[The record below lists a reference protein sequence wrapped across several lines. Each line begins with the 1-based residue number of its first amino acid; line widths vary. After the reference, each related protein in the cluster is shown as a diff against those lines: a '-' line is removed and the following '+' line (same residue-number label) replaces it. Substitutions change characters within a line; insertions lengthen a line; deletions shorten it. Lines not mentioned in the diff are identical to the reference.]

1 MRRSRILQRE
11 AEQGVPRARRRLPSI
26 VSRGAQMTASR
37 QQIRLPAAAALA
49 LLLVVWAASAQAEDQ
64 QPQPQQEQ
72 TCTLQAGPTR
82 SVVRVVDAETVLLDD
97 GEEVRLIGALAPRS
111 PDLKPDAGPW
121 PPEEAAAAALRDL
134 VAGRSVE
141 LASSGRAR
149 DRYGRLLA
157 HLFLEE
163 NGERVWVQGRLLST
177 GHARAY
183 GLPESF
189 ACARELL
196 AHERVAREAQAGLWA
211 NAAYA
216 TRAALEAGKLL
227 RYRNSYQ
234 IVEGSI
240 ARVKAAKA
248 RTYLDFGPDWRTDFS
263 AGIDA
268 KVLHTNPEWA
278 KTLEGLKGRR
288 VEVRGWIEYRGRPYI
303 AIEDPSQLAVLE
315 DGAQPAPSTPGGPV
329 LSSERPNGERLG
341 EPHKRKRPAQ
351 KLPGVDL

>member
-1 MRRSRILQRE
+1 
-11 AEQGVPRARRRLPSI
+11 
-26 VSRGAQMTASR
+26 MTASR

-134 VAGRSVE
+134 VAGRSAE

-196 AHERVAREAQAGLWA
+196 AHERAAREAQAGLWA

-248 RTYLDFGPDWRTDFS
+248 RT
-263 AGIDA
+263 GIDA